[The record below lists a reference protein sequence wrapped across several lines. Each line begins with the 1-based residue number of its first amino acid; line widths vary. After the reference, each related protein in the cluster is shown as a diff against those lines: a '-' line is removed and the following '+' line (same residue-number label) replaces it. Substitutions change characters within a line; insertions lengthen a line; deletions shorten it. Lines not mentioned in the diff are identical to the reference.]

1 MTVKELSDELGVSE
15 QALRQWCKKNNVRK
29 ERTQGTKASYILTF
43 DIAEQARKHYGGEQS
58 NASKESNERKGRKQS
73 NESKETFLSQIEEL
87 KEANAQL
94 TAQLAALEVKDALSA
109 AQIEELKADKEYLR
123 ELVDRLTAQLDR
135 VTAALQAA
143 QALHGIE
150 KKAKA
155 IEAEELPKEDAPSER
170 PQRPQSA
177 AGNRAYNK
185 PPQTLARL
193 WKRLWRK

>member
-58 NASKESNERKGRKQS
+58 DESKESNERKGRKQS
-73 NESKETFLSQIEEL
+73 NESNETFLSKLAALETDN
-87 KEANAQL
+87 KVL
-94 TAQLAALEVKDALSA
+94 TAQLAEAKEKDAALA
-109 AQIEELKADKEYLR
+109 AQIEELKADKQYLR

-150 KKAKA
+150 KQTKA
-155 IEAEELPKEDAPSER
+155 IEVKSEPKKDAPSER
-170 PQRPQSA
+170 PQRAQSA
-177 AGNRAYNK
+177 ASDKGRNMS
-185 PPQTLARL
+185 PQTLARL
-193 WKRLWRK
+193 WKRFWRK